1 MGVLGFVWFDLV
13 FLIPVLDVILE
24 MALLTISATQRHTG
38 ALRYSLAISAQ
49 PGADS
54 NHWKETILSKLTQ
67 NYNLFPHCFLKKGK
81 GD

>member
-1 MGVLGFVWFDLV
+1 
-13 FLIPVLDVILE
+13 

-81 GD
+81 GDWNQWKWIQQNSSGKISV